1 MALPLRHFLLLSLPP
16 GKEFGRG
23 ILRRCISLVGSFLIP
38 RDGLRIVFGEATF
51 TILICHAKKVLRICI
66 SLCCCF
72 TLPRDGLSMV
82 FRQASLPGEVRHA
95 KAVLS
100 RCISLFSSFS
110 EP

>member
-1 MALPLRHFLLLSLPP
+1 MVYRQATYSSDVHRAKIALSVFVFL
-16 GKEFGRG
+16 F
-23 ILRRCISLVGSFLIP
+23 GSFT
-38 RDGLRIVFGEATF
+38 V
-51 TILICHAKKVLRICI
+51 
-66 SLCCCF
+66 
-72 TLPRDGLSMV
+72 PRDGLSFV